1 MIQLVIP
8 NNEYYDEDKNEFIV
22 LKGGTIQVEHSLV
35 SVSKWESKW
44 KKPFLT
50 KDRKTIEE
58 TIDYVKCMT
67 ITQNVKD
74 ELYNNLTNDNIETI
88 SKYIAD
94 PMSATRFYNEKKSNS
109 KEIITSEIIY
119 YSMITYNI
127 PIECQ
132 KWHLNRLLTLIK
144 VFGTKNDKPKKM
156 SRSEIMNRNRELNN
170 QRKQQLNSN
179 G

>member
-144 VFGTKNDKPKKM
+144 VFGNKNDKPKKM

>member
-119 YSMITYNI
+119 YSMTTYNI